1 MEPRGKRLDDLGGW
15 WTPAENRT
23 IVAGHEDGL
32 VHLAV
37 VTEVHTPVDSQLH
50 LLEALILSLIACQV
64 EELQLIGAIF
74 SHAWNK

>member
-1 MEPRGKRLDDLGGW
+1 
-15 WTPAENRT
+15 
-23 IVAGHEDGL
+23 
-32 VHLAV
+32 
-37 VTEVHTPVDSQLH
+37 